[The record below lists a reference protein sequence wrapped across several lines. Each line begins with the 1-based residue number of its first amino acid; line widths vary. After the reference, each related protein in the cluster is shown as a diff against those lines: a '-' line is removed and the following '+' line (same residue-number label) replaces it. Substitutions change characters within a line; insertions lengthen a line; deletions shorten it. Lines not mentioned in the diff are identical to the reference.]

1 MNNVDFGGR
10 YHPLSDRKDNIENK
24 VAICST
30 FIEIMFKLEKSTV
43 RLCKPKYKDNLFWQ
57 IVTLGNLPKWTNGSR
72 RGPGE
77 DKMLIYRYHIRTQNS
92 VESTR

>member
-1 MNNVDFGGR
+1 MHNVDFGGR

-24 VAICST
+24 VAIRSMFNVDNVQTLKSLLSDYVSRST
-30 FIEIMFKLEKSTV
+30 KITYRTL
-43 RLCKPKYKDNLFWQ
+43 RNL
-57 IVTLGNLPKWTNGSR
+57 WTNGSR